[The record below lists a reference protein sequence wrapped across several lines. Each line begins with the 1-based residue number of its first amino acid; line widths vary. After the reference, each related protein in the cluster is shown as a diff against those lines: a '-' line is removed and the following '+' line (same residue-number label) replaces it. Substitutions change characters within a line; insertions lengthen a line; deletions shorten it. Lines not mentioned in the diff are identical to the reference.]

1 MAQDPGARGNA
12 SAHRESLAGSWYA
25 DLWPLECGCRA
36 EARKRG
42 KYGGRSTGKRRQALA
57 RSMRLPGNASF
68 QARLA
73 RGQPM
78 ASAQPGRP
86 QATWRCAFPARREVP
101 RKSRRARR
109 SRRPLASRPPLGTR
123 RRSATRCAVRCG
135 PTHGLA
141 FGFLQ
146 GRRAWKPA
154 LPQLARRQPF
164 LAPPPRGCDWQA
176 DRGQGT
182 EDRGQGIGMHHSK
195 FTIQNLAAR
204 SPLLTGVPGKNRTT
218 ARRSFLTASPDPW
231 EPAPRPKSNPEKS
244 HEHR

>member
-1 MAQDPGARGNA
+1 MLISGLWNAGAARRRG
-12 SAHRESLAGSWYA
+12 RG
-25 DLWPLECGCRA
+25 
-36 EARKRG
+36 G

-57 RSMRLPGNASF
+57 RSMRLPGNAGF
-68 QARLA
+68 QARMA

-86 QATWRCAFPARREVP
+86 QAAWRCAFPAPREVS
-101 RKSRRARR
+101 RKSQRPRR
-109 SRRPLASRPPLGTR
+109 SRQPLASRPPLGTR

-182 EDRGQGIGMHHSK
+182 GNRGQACI
-195 FTIQNLAAR
+195 IQN
-204 SPLLTGVPGKNRTT
+204 SPFKIW
-218 ARRSFLTASPDPW
+218 RRG
-231 EPAPRPKSNPEKS
+231 R
-244 HEHR
+244 RC

>member
-1 MAQDPGARGNA
+1 MLISDLWNAGVARRRGRGGNTAVGVQEKGGRRWREVCVFPGTRASKPAWPVANRWQARSPVGHKQLGDA
-12 SAHRESLAGSWYA
+12 LFPPRAKFRESHSGLGDPAS
-25 DLWPLECGCRA
+25 LWP
-36 EARKRG
+36 
-42 KYGGRSTGKRRQALA
+42 
-57 RSMRLPGNASF
+57 PG
-68 QARLA
+68 
-73 RGQPM
+73 
-78 ASAQPGRP
+78 
-86 QATWRCAFPARREVP
+86 
-101 RKSRRARR
+101 
-109 SRRPLASRPPLGTR
+109 PPLGTR